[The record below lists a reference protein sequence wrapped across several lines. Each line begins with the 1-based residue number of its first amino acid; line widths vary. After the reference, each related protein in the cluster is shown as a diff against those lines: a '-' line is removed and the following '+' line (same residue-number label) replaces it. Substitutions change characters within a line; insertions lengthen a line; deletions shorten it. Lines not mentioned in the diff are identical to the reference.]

1 MLCTTLGDWRPT
13 LITFELSVRPSVYVC
28 AWRCPMQGCSL
39 AEAVLD
45 FPAPQVLKFL
55 EKVEKSYLRTL
66 RRTRVELRKQNAFR
80 CL

>member
-13 LITFELSVRPSVYVC
+13 LITFELSVRPSVYGC
-28 AWRCPMQGCSL
+28 ACRCPRQGCSL

-45 FPAPQVLKFL
+45 FPAPQVSKFL

-66 RRTRVELRKQNAFR
+66 KRTRVEFRKQNTFR